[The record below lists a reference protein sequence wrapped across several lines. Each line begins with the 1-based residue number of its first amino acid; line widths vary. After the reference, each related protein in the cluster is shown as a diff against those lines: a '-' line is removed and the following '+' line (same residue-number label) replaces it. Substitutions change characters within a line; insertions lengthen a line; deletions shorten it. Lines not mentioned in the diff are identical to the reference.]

1 MALPRAWAAAAWL
14 LASAALAAQPAQ
26 PSRSQHGRLFPP
38 QDLGLLEAPDRDE
51 WQRPQQILDALG
63 VADASVVAD
72 VGAGSGWFTVR
83 LARRVGPNG
92 LVYAQDVQPEMLAA
106 ITRRVQREGL
116 RNVRPVLGRG
126 SDPQLPAA
134 ALDAILLVGVV
145 HEIDDRV
152 ELFANLARSL
162 KPGGRLGV
170 VDFRPG
176 DSGPGPA
183 AADRLSS
190 ARDRRRGHARRPA
203 AAARGAVPAVPVL
216 PDLRPRRSDR
226 DADRRGQRD
235 GPSARTAAGST
246 AAATAT
252 LTRSTTTNAASGPSA
267 DGPASSVSQ
276 AAPPA

>member
-1 MALPRAWAAAAWL
+1 MALRRAWAAAWL
-14 LASAALAAQPAQ
+14 LASATLAAQPAQ

-126 SDPQLPAA
+126 SDPQLPAGR
-134 ALDAILLVGVV
+134 LDAILLVGVV

-183 AADRLSS
+183 GADRLSS
-190 ARDRRRGHARRPA
+190 TQIDGEATRAGLRLLREEPFLPFQYFLIFGRGDQTATRT
-203 AAARGAVPAVPVL
+203 GAV
-216 PDLRPRRSDR
+216 
-226 DADRRGQRD
+226 
-235 GPSARTAAGST
+235 SATSRARA
-246 AAATAT
+246 
-252 LTRSTTTNAASGPSA
+252 PQ
-267 DGPASSVSQ
+267 P
-276 AAPPA
+276 AAPPRPPRP